1 MGVEI
6 SEELNLN
13 WQIEM
18 EILVQLENIKDK
30 RISHDAVSF

>member
-30 RISHDAVSF
+30 RIAHDANSF